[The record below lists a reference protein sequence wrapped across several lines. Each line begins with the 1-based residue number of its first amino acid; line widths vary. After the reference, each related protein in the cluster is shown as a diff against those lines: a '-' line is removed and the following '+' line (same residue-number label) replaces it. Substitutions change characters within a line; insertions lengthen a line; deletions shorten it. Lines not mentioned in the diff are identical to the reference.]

1 MTIKLKANFSFGS
14 TEKVMKGP
22 IQGAGRKASWGR
34 KEVSTVKC
42 LWGNGETE
50 ALPTTSGNYSGEIVH
65 LFRKVSLLGC
75 NKKTIPFPAK
85 HWRERKACMY
95 QCVEEVVHSV
105 TWYKTAYTKYHSA
118 GDGRNVSWCTHYK
131 MIEA

>member
-22 IQGAGRKASWGR
+22 IQGAGRKATWGR

-65 LFRKVSLLGC
+65 LFRKVSLKFDAKMQQE
-75 NKKTIPFPAK
+75 NNSFPGK
-85 HWRERKACMY
+85 PLKRKESMHVPVCKS
-95 QCVEEVVHSV
+95 CP
-105 TWYKTAYTKYHSA
+105 
-118 GDGRNVSWCTHYK
+118 
-131 MIEA
+131 